1 MRKNRSIISQS
12 RMNDIKTTIRD
23 ELRTYISDEIASKLN
38 FLDGCHFT
46 ESHEAFIDN
55 QVLNID
61 FLSTLGMSPDSPRSS
76 NDDSIT
82 KPMASLTDLVD
93 PTIKLRKE
101 PT

>member
-1 MRKNRSIISQS
+1 
-12 RMNDIKTTIRD
+12 MNDIKATIRD

-46 ESHEAFIDN
+46 ESQEEFIDN
-55 QVLNID
+55 QLLNLD
-61 FLSTLGMSPDSPRSS
+61 FLSTLSMSPESPRSS
-76 NDDSIT
+76 HDDSIT

-93 PTIKLRKE
+93 PNIKLRKE